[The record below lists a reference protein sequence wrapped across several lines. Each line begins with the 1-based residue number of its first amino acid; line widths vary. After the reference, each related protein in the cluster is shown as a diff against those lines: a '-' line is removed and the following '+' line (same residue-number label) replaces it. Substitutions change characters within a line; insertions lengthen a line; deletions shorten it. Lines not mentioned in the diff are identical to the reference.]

1 MRRGFSI
8 TILHI
13 NLNKNKLD
21 FIRFFVTIVLACIFL
36 IIQIREYKN
45 MFFNFSDSLFGRI
58 FFFST
63 GFHGFHVFLGL
74 IFLIINFIR
83 YFKLNIFNFKNI
95 QSLEFSIIY

>member
-1 MRRGFSI
+1 
-8 TILHI
+8 
-13 NLNKNKLD
+13 
-21 FIRFFVTIVLACIFL
+21 
-36 IIQIREYKN
+36 

-95 QSLEFSIIY
+95 QSLEFSIIYWHFVDVIWLILFIFIYWNIN